1 MENNVSIAAVR
12 DVFTTVASY
21 ATAHAGFPVVLEK
34 LEVVQEIVFS
44 RFAVDGYELE
54 FNMTLTSDA
63 GSVAR
68 VLATHANWKANDIKA
83 SLDVPDLWCT
93 WWQNCTANDDVFQIW
108 WNDIATGRDEEFEA
122 EAIQVKLEEIQDH
135 VLAAVEADAEFVSA
149 LFKLAEVLR
158 GYREQVEAVTPA
170 EFGQIMQGMVE
181 TALVSENGTWFVETE
196 DFVGEGAWHPEAWSE
211 FLEDLMELRSRF
223 GADMVDNL
231 IAVVPGFDPTDEAT
245 WPADGIAA
253 TFYGDFLKLFDVS
266 DLEA

>member
-1 MENNVSIAAVR
+1 MENNVSVAAVR
-12 DVFTTVASY
+12 DAFTTVASY

-34 LEVVQEIVFS
+34 CGVVQGIVVS

-68 VLATHANWKANDIKA
+68 VLAIHADWKAGDIRA
-83 SLDVPDLWCT
+83 GLDVADLWNT
-93 WWQNCTANDDVFQIW
+93 WWNVCNGDDAELDGTSVELI
-108 WNDIATGRDEEFEA
+108 EA
-122 EAIQVKLEEIQDH
+122 KLEEVQEH
-135 VLAAVEADAEFVSA
+135 VIAGVEADAEFASD

-158 GYREQVEAVTPA
+158 GYREHVEAATPA

-211 FLEDLMELRSRF
+211 FLEDLTELRERF
-223 GADMVDNL
+223 GAAMVDNL
-231 IAVVPGFDPTDEAT
+231 IAVVPGFDPTGEAT

-253 TFYGDFLKLFDVS
+253 TFYGDFLKLFDTAG
-266 DLEA
+266 LEA